1 MKNIRHLLIIF
12 LLSVGAI
19 SAMAQ
24 QWSDVGNQGFTPTPF
39 GVVENQPDMIVV
51 GTTPYMAY
59 VTNGNQIVVMKYT
72 GGTWTALPTVATS
85 GQTPDLAADNSG
97 TLYITYQNSGAA
109 NVKKFDGTNWVFV
122 GSASLN
128 NALGITG
135 GSMPRIAID
144 PVTNAPFIVFLDA
157 TNSVNAAK
165 FNGTAW
171 VIAGQQ
177 DFLVGTFPRI
187 AISSAG
193 VPFVSIRSNVGFIS
207 VSKFDGTN
215 WVAVGASGFTT
226 ISGLYSDIAVDG
238 AGVPYTLSTEFA
250 SPARSTVFKFNGT
263 AWVVVGAQS
272 FTSSDVRYAQLKFS
286 NAGVLHIVYTN
297 GSSSS
302 RANVMKFDGAN
313 WVAVGTINFSSALA
327 QTPSLAFDNSDVM
340 YVGYGDGSFSNAG
353 TVMKLCAASTASIL
367 TTTPATICNAPATT
381 TLSATANTS
390 SLKWYSTVGLQLGTG
405 TSYTTPSLS
414 ATTTYAV
421 AAYDA
426 NGCSSPRTNVVA
438 TVSTT
443 PTVLSTN
450 GGGVCVGNA
459 AGVSA
464 TVSAGTVSWYTVPT
478 GGVPLATNILNGS
491 TYTTPIINTTTTFYA
506 EAVNNGCVSTTRT
519 AVTPTVVQRPANPVA
534 VDGSRC
540 GPGIVSLSVTSEPGT
555 VQWFTA
561 STGGTL
567 LQASGNTYNTLSIS
581 ATTTYYADVTVGGC
595 VSLARTPVVAVIKS
609 FPTVT
614 STTPATRCGT
624 GTVTLTATLSD
635 EGGINWYTATSGG
648 SPVGTNSFTT
658 PSITVTTTYYAEA
671 VANGC
676 SSVSRTPVLATIKP
690 IPTIT
695 APNVSRC
702 GPGTVA
708 LTATSDGTMSWFAAA
723 TGGSALTSGGNFTTP
738 SLTATTPYFIE
749 ATLNGCTTLTR
760 TSVSAVVNPIPAL
773 PTITADNSNV
783 AAPLLTSSSSSGNQW
798 FRNDVS
804 ISGATN
810 TTYTITQEGTY
821 KVQVTLLGCVSAM
834 SAGQAFVITGAE
846 GFEPNQVQLYPNPA
860 ADELV
865 LNLSGFKPKES
876 VGIVIVDLLGR
887 QTKVAKGVGG
897 EEVHI
902 DIREITSGQY
912 IAVMEQG
919 NQRVAKLFVKKI

>member
-1 MKNIRHLLIIF
+1 MKNTRHLPILF
-12 LLSVGAI
+12 LLSVSAV

-39 GVVENQPDMIVV
+39 GVVENQPDMIVI

-59 VTNGNQIVVMKYT
+59 VTTSNQIVVMKYT

-85 GQTPDLAADNSG
+85 GQTPDLAVDNSG

-177 DFLVGTFPRI
+177 DFSVGTYPRLV
-187 AISSAG
+187 ISPAG

-215 WVAVGASGFTT
+215 WVAVGTSGFTS

-238 AGVPYTLSTEFA
+238 AGVPYALSTENTF
-250 SPARSTVFKFNGT
+250 PAKSTVFKFNGT
-263 AWVVVGAQS
+263 AWVIVGAQG
-272 FTSSDVRYAQLKFS
+272 FTASDVRYAQLKFS

-297 GSSSS
+297 GSSST
-302 RANVMKFDGAN
+302 RANVMKFDGTN
-313 WVAVGTINFSSALA
+313 WVAVGTTNFSSALA
-327 QTPSLAFDNSDVM
+327 QTPSLAFDTSDVM

-353 TVMKLCAASTASIL
+353 TVLKLCAASTASIL
-367 TTTPATICNAPATT
+367 STTPATICNAPATT
-381 TLSATANTS
+381 TLSATANTA
-390 SLKWYSTVGLQLGTG
+390 SLKWYSAVGLQLGTG

-414 ATTTYAV
+414 ATTTYTV

-443 PTVLSTN
+443 PTVVSTN
-450 GGGVCVGNA
+450 AGGVCVGTA

-464 TVSAGTVSWYTVPT
+464 IVSAGNVSWYNVPT
-478 GGVPLATNILNGS
+478 GGVPLATNILSGA

-506 EAVNNGCVSTTRT
+506 EAVNNGCVSAART

-540 GPGIVSLSVTSEPGT
+540 GPGTVSLSVTSEPGT

-581 ATTTYYADVTVGGC
+581 TTTTYYADVTVGGC

-614 STTPATRCGT
+614 STTPATRCGA

-676 SSVSRTPVLATIKP
+676 SSLSRTPVVATVKP

-695 APNVSRC
+695 ASNVSRC
-702 GPGTVA
+702 GPGTVS
-708 LTATSDGTMSWFAAA
+708 LTATSDGAMSWFAAA

-749 ATLNGCTTLTR
+749 ATLNGCATLTR

-773 PTITADNSNV
+773 PTITVDNSNI
-783 AAPLLTSSSSSGNQW
+783 AAPLLTSSSGSGNQW

-810 TTYTITQEGTY
+810 NTYIITQEGTY

-897 EEVHI
+897 EEVRI